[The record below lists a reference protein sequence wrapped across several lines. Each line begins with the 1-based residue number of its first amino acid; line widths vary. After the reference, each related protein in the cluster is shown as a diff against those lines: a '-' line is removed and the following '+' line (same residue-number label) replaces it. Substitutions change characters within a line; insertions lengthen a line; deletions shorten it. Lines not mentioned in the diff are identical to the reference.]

1 MGGQMLSRRRF
12 VKLSAVVTAGVL
24 CPLPVTR
31 QVFARENQSVPTRRS
46 LPPMHYHG
54 NKRTGCSF
62 SAEMAD
68 MWSGGGACLPSD
80 L

>member
-1 MGGQMLSRRRF
+1 MLSRRRF
-12 VKLSAVVTAGVL
+12 VQLSAIVTAGAL
-24 CPLPVTR
+24 CPLPLTR
-31 QVFARENQSVPTRRS
+31 QVAARENHNPATRRS
-46 LPPMHYHG
+46 LPPMHFRG

-68 MWSGGGACLPSD
+68 MWSGGGACLPTD